1 MKNLQNSDCPFH
13 FLLKEI
19 HLCSRQLR
27 RLHFY
32 KPLSGSSVA
41 ILRLAYSK
49 ISLPISEK
57 KLERGRRRGWTQY
70 KLTNGVTTLAQLC
83 VWYSDR
89 ARFFNQWQRALHLN
103 YIYNYLRIPM
113 LLIRSCTKG
122 IPQRLRLPGFSF
134 KFAYCVIIERNT
146 DGFGPN
152 IW

>member
-57 KLERGRRRGWTQY
+57 KLKRGRRRGWTQY

-89 ARFFNQWQRALHLN
+89 TRFLINDSTRYIWTIYIN
-103 YIYNYLRIPM
+103 IYINIYIYLYIYIYIYIYKTTWRFP
-113 LLIRSCTKG
+113 C
-122 IPQRLRLPGFSF
+122 
-134 KFAYCVIIERNT
+134 C
-146 DGFGPN
+146 
-152 IW
+152 

>member
-32 KPLSGSSVA
+32 KPMSGSSVA
-41 ILRLAYSK
+41 TLRLAYSK

-89 ARFFNQWQRALHLN
+89 TRFFNQWQHVLHLN
-103 YIYNYLRIPM
+103 YIYKYIYKYIYIYIYIYIYKYIYKTTWRFP
-113 LLIRSCTKG
+113 C
-122 IPQRLRLPGFSF
+122 
-134 KFAYCVIIERNT
+134 C
-146 DGFGPN
+146 
-152 IW
+152 